1 MVSYLKYRCDKGAV
15 NSGITVI
22 GHELGK
28 DRDMENQRSLRVMH
42 VIARMNVGGP
52 AVLVADLMRSVDSG
66 KFEQVLVTG
75 YCDENESDYLDEVA
89 TDIKAV
95 RIVGLGRSVSVIKDL
110 LAFVRLIREIKRFD
124 PDVIHT
130 HTAKAGVLGRIA
142 GLIAKPSA
150 KRVHTYHGHLLHGYF
165 GAGKT
170 RVVVVIEKILCWISH
185 GLISIGTNVM
195 NDLLKVGIGKADK
208 FHVIFPGLQDLDVMP
223 KTQAQSELGL
233 DPDKL
238 FVVFVGRLTQIKRP
252 DRLVEIAAELKK
264 HYPNVHLLVAGAG
277 ELFDAT
283 KNAAESQSLPI
294 TFYGWRNDIARILCA
309 SDIAILCSDNEGIPL
324 TLIQAAQ
331 AGLPIVSTDIGS
343 VSDIV
348 KHQEGGLLVG
358 CSSTELANGLKV
370 LIEDADLRA
379 RYGAAGK
386 ARATQFFSS
395 KSMVQAHENLYRD
408 LLK

>member
-1 MVSYLKYRCDKGAV
+1 MVSYLKYRCDKGAD
-15 NSGITVI
+15 NSGITAI
-22 GHELGK
+22 GYKLGK

-42 VIARMNVGGP
+42 VIARRNVGGP
-52 AVLVADLMRSVDSG
+52 AVMVADLMRSIDSS

-110 LAFVRLIREIKRFD
+110 LAFTELILEIKRFD

-150 KRVHTYHGHLLHGYF
+150 QRVHTYHGHLLHGYF

-170 RVVVVIEKILCWISH
+170 RVVIVIEKILSRVSD

-195 NDLLKVGIGKADK
+195 KDLLKVGIGTEGK
-208 FHVIFPGLQDLDVMP
+208 FRVIFPGLQDLDAIP
-223 KTQAQSELGL
+223 KAQARAELGL
-233 DPDKL
+233 DPKKIY
-238 FVVFVGRLTQIKRP
+238 VVFVGRLTQIKRP
-252 DRLVEIAAELKK
+252 DRLVQIAAELKK
-264 HYPNVHLLVAGAG
+264 DYPNVHLLVAGAG

-283 KNAAESQSLPI
+283 KSAAELQELPM

-309 SDIAILCSDNEGIPL
+309 SDIAILCSDSEGVPL
-324 TLIQAAQ
+324 ALIQAAQ
-331 AGLPIVSTDIGS
+331 AGLAIVSTDVGS

-348 KHQEGGLLVG
+348 KHGISGTLVG
-358 CSSTELANGLKV
+358 CSSSELGQVLKV
-370 LIEDADLRA
+370 LIQDQGLRDL
-379 RYGAAGK
+379 YGFAGK
-386 ARATQFFSS
+386 KRANENFSS
-395 KSMVQAHENLYRD
+395 RSMVAAHEQLYLD